1 MFINNTIPKHSQ
13 KFIQHAMQIY
23 FPLYTDLVAKVTST
37 KKNKWDILLVF
48 IN

>member
-1 MFINNTIPKHSQ
+1 
-13 KFIQHAMQIY
+13 MQIY
-23 FPLYTDLVAKVTST
+23 FALYTDLVAKVTIT